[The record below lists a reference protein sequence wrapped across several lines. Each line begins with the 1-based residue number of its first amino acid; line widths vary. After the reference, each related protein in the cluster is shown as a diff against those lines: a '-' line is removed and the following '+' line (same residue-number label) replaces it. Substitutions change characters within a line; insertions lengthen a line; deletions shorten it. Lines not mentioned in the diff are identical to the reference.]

1 MGFFDSLKGQLGRD
15 SGRVV
20 SSFIFGNKHATK
32 YQRVDNNNSKII
44 KSNLKTQRDYE
55 LEILEQEQENEIE
68 EKKAFVNQNLKKII
82 SMKIPNSKELLIEQL
97 HSLSVEI
104 TSNKWKD
111 TEEDVNKI
119 SNIYTDAVFKKYE
132 QYLFTLKTKFPNAV
146 EIQYFEKQRRAYQKQ
161 AFFQKHKL
169 AFIVILF
176 VLFIVW
182 GITSGYF
189 ERSDKETRQRNKE
202 LIDKIF
208 N

>member
-68 EKKAFVNQNLKKII
+68 LLRKKQKILEIEEKKAFVNQNLKKII

-104 TSNKWKD
+104 TSYKWKD

-169 AFIVILF
+169 AFIVVAMRL
-176 VLFIVW
+176 
-182 GITSGYF
+182 
-189 ERSDKETRQRNKE
+189 
-202 LIDKIF
+202 
-208 N
+208 